1 MKHLEVSASTLHR
14 TIADVA
20 EFLERYTAVDNAAA
34 TQWGFLDNGETL
46 EICHILLEE
55 FRQCKGWTALEQRY
69 EAVGGNIY
77 SPDENEWEVA

>member
-1 MKHLEVSASTLHR
+1 MSRIDVPASTLHR

-20 EFLERYTAVDNAAA
+20 EYLERYTAVDTEAL

-46 EICHILLEE
+46 EISVKLLNE
-55 FRQCKGWTALEQRY
+55 FRQGDAWVALEARY

-77 SPDENEWEVA
+77 CPDDNEWEVA

>member
-1 MKHLEVSASTLHR
+1 MTRLFVPASTLHR

-20 EFLERYTAVDNAAA
+20 EFLETYADP

-46 EICHILLEE
+46 EIYSSQLENC
-55 FRQCKGWTALEQRY
+55 RQNATWIALEQRY

-77 SPDENEWEVA
+77 CPDDNEWEVA